1 MKKLILIAVVILLTS
16 CNNEPPKK
24 VTVNVDSAAYKIGK
38 LVKVFK
44 ENYNKGLNDTIN
56 KK

>member
-1 MKKLILIAVVILLTS
+1 MKKLILIAIVILITS
-16 CNNEPPKK
+16 CSNEPPKK
-24 VTVNVDSAAYKIGK
+24 VTIEVDSAAYKIGK

-44 ENYNKGLNDTIN
+44 ENYNRGLNDTIN